1 MAASVVFKTE
11 QIKTRLKRAQIALA
25 PAVMAYAK
33 GKANEYEKYMKANAP
48 WTDRTGN
55 ARRGLKAQATQSR
68 KAFVTTIK
76 LSHSVYYGVYL
87 EYAMGRRFAIIQ
99 PTIDVKGHDY
109 VDGLHGIL
117 GPVIIK

>member
-1 MAASVVFKTE
+1 MAASVVFNTE

-25 PAVMAYAK
+25 PAVMVYAK
-33 GKANEYEKYMKANAP
+33 GKANEFEKYMKANAP

-68 KAFVTTIK
+68 KAFV
-76 LSHSVYYGVYL
+76 YGVYL

-99 PTIDVKGHDY
+99 PTIDVKGQDY